1 MKWSWKFVRIAG
13 IDIYIH
19 VTFFLLIYLVGI
31 SYWNQEGSLNA
42 VIAGVGFILALF
54 ACVVMHEFGHCLED
68 HFGLEFN
75 EEFVEGVATSYHC
88 KRAKQKEAK

>member
-42 VIAGVGFILALF
+42 VIAGVCFILARQ
-54 ACVVMHEFGHCLED
+54 
-68 HFGLEFN
+68 
-75 EEFVEGVATSYHC
+75 VASIPAELSQVFSHV
-88 KRAKQKEAK
+88 